1 MKRCVLKSSIK
12 VKTFLPFLSLAKTN
26 LINMASDK
34 LIFLVLFSLCIQN
47 TFANRIRIIEVLTS
61 DCEDC
66 GMSAFGQLSIKV
78 ILGLVL
84 F

>member
-1 MKRCVLKSSIK
+1 
-12 VKTFLPFLSLAKTN
+12 
-26 LINMASDK
+26 MASDK

-66 GMSAFGQLSIKV
+66 GMSAFGELSIKV
-78 ILGLVL
+78 TVFVKITICHCHKSL
-84 F
+84 

>member
-1 MKRCVLKSSIK
+1 
-12 VKTFLPFLSLAKTN
+12 
-26 LINMASDK
+26 MASDK

-47 TFANRIRIIEVLTS
+47 TIANRIRIIEVLTS

-78 ILGLVL
+78 ILGWIL
-84 F
+84 FWKSGIFENRDHPIFDNEIKNFEF

>member
-1 MKRCVLKSSIK
+1 
-12 VKTFLPFLSLAKTN
+12 
-26 LINMASDK
+26 MASEK
-34 LIFLVLFSLCIQN
+34 LILLVLFSLCIQN

-78 ILGLVL
+78 ILGWVL
-84 F
+84 FEKVVLLENRDHPIDNFQF